1 MNKEYLI
8 QHDTLV
14 SIAETIRKFNN
25 DFNLTLPNMTPG
37 DMAESIE
44 TLRHF
49 TTQTM
54 TFVIN
59 EACYSSLGIDGTL
72 YFLNPYGYTQTIKLS
87 EAVGQ
92 SLKIKAYSVVA
103 CDKPIFGHGQPDR
116 GNGLIINDCAMVL
129 RGSCELIPEENAP
142 Q

>member
-49 TTQTM
+49 TT
-54 TFVIN
+54 
-59 EACYSSLGIDGTL
+59 
-72 YFLNPYGYTQTIKLS
+72 
-87 EAVGQ
+87 
-92 SLKIKAYSVVA
+92 
-103 CDKPIFGHGQPDR
+103 
-116 GNGLIINDCAMVL
+116 
-129 RGSCELIPEENAP
+129 
-142 Q
+142 

>member
-1 MNKEYLI
+1 
-8 QHDTLV
+8 
-14 SIAETIRKFNN
+14 
-25 DFNLTLPNMTPG
+25 
-37 DMAESIE
+37 
-44 TLRHF
+44 
-49 TTQTM
+49 M

-103 CDKPIFGHGQPDR
+103 CDKPIFEYGQPDR
-116 GNGLIINDCAMVL
+116 GNGLIINDYAMVL